1 MINIEMGNSGVT
13 FDCIVCNEGNQY
25 CVMIKDTCLSTAPA
39 GFGSTVMEAVED
51 FKDSVRN
58 HQGRSKA
65 SEIHNKR

>member
-13 FDCIVCNEGNQY
+13 FNCIVCDEGNQY

-39 GFGSTVMEAVED
+39 GFGSTVMEAAED

-58 HQGRSKA
+58 HQRKKQG
-65 SEIHNKR
+65 E